1 MLKIFPKSTSTNQG
15 EYPLSDHTSQ
25 RGAGGTGHCH
35 HVRLHPAPCP
45 APACLPRPGLSVCVW
60 RMNSS
65 EVSEPASGHVP
76 PSIPA
81 CTELAQEKPCLG
93 GKMCL
98 KYFLSSPKRGP
109 GLSTCQEAVCHSPAA
124 HRSCLRL
131 LPLPG
136 SLAGFILSQN
146 LPKAPRAI
154 FESTSPRGSQL

>member
-1 MLKIFPKSTSTNQG
+1 MKIFPKNTPTNQG

-25 RGAGGTGHCH
+25 RGVGHCH
-35 HVRLHPAPCP
+35 QVRPDPAPRP
-45 APACLPRPGLSVCVW
+45 APACLPQPGLSVCVW

-65 EVSEPASGHVP
+65 EVSEPASVHVP

-81 CTELAQEKPCLG
+81 RTELAQEKPCLG

-109 GLSTCQEAVCHSPAA
+109 RLSTCQEAVCHSPAA

-146 LPKAPRAI
+146 LPKAPVLYLSLHPLGGPSSDL
-154 FESTSPRGSQL
+154 E